1 MTDAPT
7 FDDVTLGDTFESRTR
22 TVTESDFVLFEG
34 LMGAYHESHVSK
46 TWSANQRYGE
56 RIANGFL
63 TLTYAV
69 GLITAS
75 SPLQESIEAFY
86 GMDDVRFPDPVFIG
100 DTLSV
105 TQEVVQKEPKDGG
118 GVVGLRTET
127 RTEDGD
133 LALTYV
139 HKVLVRGDR

>member
-1 MTDAPT
+1 MANTKT
-7 FDDVTLGDTFESRTR
+7 FEDISIGNTFESRSR

-46 TWSANQRYGE
+46 TWSADKRYGE

-63 TLTYAV
+63 TLTYAA

-86 GMDDVRFPDPVFIG
+86 GMDDVRFPEPVFIG

-105 TQEVVQKEPKDGG
+105 TQEVITKEPTDSG
-118 GVVGLRTET
+118 GVVELRTDT
-127 RTEDGD
+127 HTQDGE
-133 LALTYV
+133 LVLTYV
-139 HKVLVRGDR
+139 HKVLVRGD